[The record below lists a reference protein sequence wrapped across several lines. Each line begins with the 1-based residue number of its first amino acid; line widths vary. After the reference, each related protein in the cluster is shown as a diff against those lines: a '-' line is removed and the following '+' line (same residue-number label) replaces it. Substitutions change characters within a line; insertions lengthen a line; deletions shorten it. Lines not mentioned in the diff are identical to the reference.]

1 MSRKRTPKRPSAD
14 DLAVW
19 QKVAETATPLTDRPK
34 RVFEPQRPKS
44 DPPAPKQPPRPA
56 IPAFRIGERPTQTAT
71 IPMARPAKPA
81 PDMDSKAFRK
91 LKQGKLSPDARI
103 DLHGMT
109 LDVAHGVLTR
119 FISSAYA
126 AGDRLVLV
134 ITGKG
139 KIKDAGGPMPVPV
152 GVLRH
157 HVPQWL
163 NAPGLRHAVLDVV
176 EAHRRH
182 GGSGAYYVYLRRRR

>member
-1 MSRKRTPKRPSAD
+1 MSRKRTPKRPNAE
-14 DLAVW
+14 DLAIW
-19 QKVAETATPLTDRPK
+19 NKVAETTTPLSKRPK
-34 RVFEPQRPKS
+34 QVFDVGDEGPPAA
-44 DPPAPKQPPRPA
+44 PAPKPKKTAPT
-56 IPAFRIGERPTQTAT
+56 PAFRIGDRAQTAA
-71 IPMARPAKPA
+71 IPAARTVKPA
-81 PDMDSKAFRK
+81 PDMDSKAYRK
-91 LKQGKLSPDARI
+91 LKQGKLTPDAKI

-109 LDVAHGVLTR
+109 LDVAHGALNR
-119 FISSAYA
+119 FILSAHA

-139 KIKDAGGPMPVPV
+139 KPRDTDFMPTPT

-163 NAPGLRHAVLDVV
+163 QSPALRPAVLEVV

>member
-1 MSRKRTPKRPSAD
+1 MSRKRTPKRPNAD

-19 QKVAETATPLTDRPK
+19 QKVAETTTPLTDRPK
-34 RVFEPQRPKS
+34 RVFEPVAPTPGS
-44 DPPAPKQPPRPA
+44 AAPKPKPRAP
-56 IPAFRIGERPTQTAT
+56 IPTFQIGERPAQTA
-71 IPMARPAKPA
+71 IPAARTPKPA
-81 PDMDSKAFRK
+81 PEMDSKAFKK
-91 LKQGKLSPDARI
+91 LKQGKLVPDARI

-119 FISSAYA
+119 FILSSFA
-126 AGDRLVLV
+126 AGDRLVLG

-139 KIKDAGGPMPVPV
+139 KVKDNGGPMPTPV
-152 GVLRH
+152 GILRH
-157 HVPQWL
+157 NVPQWL
-163 NAPGLRHAVLDVV
+163 QSPGLRHAVLDVV

>member
-1 MSRKRTPKRPSAD
+1 MSRKRVPKRPNAD

-19 QKVAETATPLTDRPK
+19 RKVAETATPLHPGKPIFAPD
-34 RVFEPQRPKS
+34 
-44 DPPAPKQPPRPA
+44 PAPAEPAPPKPRAAPINGFRVGQKPAQTAA
-56 IPAFRIGERPTQTAT
+56 IPA
-71 IPMARPAKPA
+71 ARPAKPA
-81 PDMDSKAFRK
+81 PDMDSKAYRK
-91 LKQGKLSPDARI
+91 LKQGKLSPDDRI

-119 FISSAYA
+119 FILQAFA

-139 KIKDAGGPMPVPV
+139 KPKDDGGPMPTPV

-163 NAPGLRHAVLDVV
+163 AAPGLRHAVLEVV